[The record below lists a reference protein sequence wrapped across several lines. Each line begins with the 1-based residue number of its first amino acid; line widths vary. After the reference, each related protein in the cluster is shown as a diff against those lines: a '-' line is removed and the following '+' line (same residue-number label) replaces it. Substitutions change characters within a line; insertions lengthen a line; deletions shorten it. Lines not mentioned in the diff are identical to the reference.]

1 MTGTT
6 RRLPAWEPEPL
17 PLQIPAPTDQRTRR
31 SPADIRDDGEE
42 REAERET
49 PAGSH
54 VVVIDIG

>member
-17 PLQIPAPTDQRTRR
+17 PLQIPAPDPHRSQRMPTEH
-31 SPADIRDDGEE
+31 GEE
-42 REAERET
+42 REAERDA

>member
-17 PLQIPAPTDQRTRR
+17 PLQIPAPVPHRGQRT
-31 SPADIRDDGEE
+31 PADQGEE
-42 REAERET
+42 REAERDA

>member
-17 PLQIPAPTDQRTRR
+17 PLQIPAPDPHRGQRT
-31 SPADIRDDGEE
+31 PTEHGEE
-42 REAERET
+42 REAERDA

>member
-17 PLQIPAPTDQRTRR
+17 PLPAPP
-31 SPADIRDDGEE
+31 PAPLPAHREVTAPNDE
-42 REAERET
+42 REAEREG
-49 PAGSH
+49 PPGSH

>member
-17 PLQIPAPTDQRTRR
+17 PLQIPAPDQRTRR
-31 SPADIRDDGEE
+31 TPAEVGEDGEE
-42 REAERET
+42 REAERER
-49 PAGSH
+49 PAGSY